1 MSSRCAQAEVKAK
14 KKKLKAAA
22 WTSKL
27 HTSHSLL
34 FCVGGGL
41 LNYVFFFLLTAHYHT
56 AHAQA
61 DASLR
66 MRSTLAGAQSAL
78 HVDTK
83 ESASGSAKVF
93 FYFIYFYLCRDHRPL
108 LSSNERLDSLGTRR
122 QRHKA

>member
-1 MSSRCAQAEVKAK
+1 MDFETAHLALASFLCGGRA
-14 KKKLKAAA
+14 
-22 WTSKL
+22 SKL
-27 HTSHSLL
+27 
-34 FCVGGGL
+34 CI
-41 LNYVFFFLLTAHYHT
+41 FFLLTAHYHT

-93 FYFIYFYLCRDHRPL
+93 FLFFLFL
-108 LSSNERLDSLGTRR
+108 FV
-122 QRHKA
+122 

>member
-14 KKKLKAAA
+14 NTKIKKIKAAA

-27 HTSHSLL
+27 HTSHSLF
-34 FCVGGGL
+34 FCAGGGL
-41 LNYVFFFLLTAHYHT
+41 LNYVFFFFLTAHYHA

-66 MRSTLAGAQSAL
+66 MRSTLAGAQSAS

-83 ESASGSAKVF
+83 ESASVSAKVF
-93 FYFIYFYLCRDHRPL
+93 FLCVGDHRPL
-108 LSSNERLDSLGTRR
+108 SD
-122 QRHKA
+122 